1 MEKVKENWQLVV
13 FTMFIT
19 IIGNMTLSSY
29 VSDKS
34 NINNAASK
42 HYVDSKDSLMFKT
55 LINADQKIINKLEYK
70 ADKDDVDKVIRDV
83 NYTRD
88 KVDKIYM
95 LLIEQK

>member
-1 MEKVKENWQLVV
+1 MKENWQLIV

-19 IIGNMTLSSY
+19 IIGNMIFSSY
-29 VSDKS
+29 TSDRKA
-34 NINNAASK
+34 INNGATK
-42 HYVDSKDSLMFKT
+42 HYVDLRDSLIIKSLT
-55 LINADQKIINKLEYK
+55 KSDNNIINKLDNK